1 MRLEAQDVFVSE
13 TRTWDEVLEGRE
25 MKLLDGEEGGQSLCV
40 FVFQQRRE
48 GHGLFFEHI
57 ASCECKAQLL
67 PRRIILVLASAY
79 YLKGANHDLRIDS
92 CGFGVGVVDCLQMAP
107 GKCKVVVINGR
118 DLFFASAHYANC
130 KQRTVSWE
138 P

>member
-1 MRLEAQDVFVSE
+1 M
-13 TRTWDEVLEGRE
+13 
-25 MKLLDGEEGGQSLCV
+25 LDGDEGGQSLCV
-40 FVFQQRRE
+40 CFSRGGKVMGCFSNTLPLVSVK
-48 GHGLFFEHI
+48 G
-57 ASCECKAQLL
+57 QLL

-79 YLKGANHDLRIDS
+79 YAKGANHDLRIDS